1 MNHELEQTV
10 AELGTSMDSGTGRPA
25 SSIRVRTFRVVAV
38 LVVVVVVLVVGLWL
52 FWARLA
58 GF

>member
-25 SSIRVRTFRVVAV
+25 SSIRVRTFRVV
-38 LVVVVVVLVVGLWL
+38 VVLVVGLWL